1 MKTILPV
8 IFLILSSIAFSWSAQ
23 ATDNAAEP
31 IISGHWHNMNSTIMQ
46 ENRQFAVYLPRS
58 YRQQPEKTYPVLYV
72 LDGGVTQVRGITGM
86 VESLGAEDL
95 NQQIPEFIIVAI
107 PNTNRSRDLTPTK
120 TDLAFKCKVLD
131 ELKNN
136 SGGADRFARFIQQ
149 ELIPHIDSTY
159 RSNQQKGILGMS
171 FGGLFVAHVLL
182 TQPESFDQYLIADA
196 TFVWD
201 DNYLNRTLAK
211 NQHKLKD
218 PQLSVFIGLA
228 NNDHLG
234 ELGMTNRQ
242 WGNEFIAGLNALNNP
257 DLHISSHYFP
267 DEQHATVMFLAYYY
281 GLIELFAP
289 QSK

>member
-1 MKTILPV
+1 M
-8 IFLILSSIAFSWSAQ
+8 AFSWSAQ
-23 ATDNAAEP
+23 ATDNSAEP
-31 IISGHWHNMNSTIMQ
+31 IISGYWHKVNSTIMQ

-58 YRQQPEKTYPVLYV
+58 YQQKPEKTYPVLYL
-72 LDGGVTQVRGITGM
+72 LDGGVTRVRGITGM

-120 TDLAFKCKVLD
+120 TDLIFKGKVLD
-131 ELKNN
+131 ELKDN
-136 SGGADRFARFIQQ
+136 SGGADRFAHFIQQ

-159 RSNQQKGILGMS
+159 RSNQQRGILGMS

-182 TQPESFDQYLIADA
+182 TQPELFDQYLIADA

-201 DNYLNRTLAK
+201 DNYLNRTLTK
-211 NQHKLKD
+211 NQNKLKD
-218 PQLSVFIGLA
+218 TQLSVFIGLA
-228 NNDHLG
+228 NNAHLG

-257 DLHISSHYFP
+257 DLHIRSRYFP
-267 DEQHATVMFLAYYY
+267 DEQHATVMFLAFYY
-281 GLIELFAP
+281 GLIELFAL